1 MLFVPL
7 VKLSY
12 WSKFHVNI
20 ITDSGIITVFFY
32 KGLTRN
38 PEIGNIPV
46 WFLPNIWRLGKV
58 MDTKFGTNIP
68 NKILR
73 NAAKFRITA
82 LTAFE
87 LLREKTFI
95 RIKKFELDRPLP
107 KKTKKSIRINERLI
121 RWTNNER
128 YWLLGLR
135 AKSKIIQLF
144 KRQQ

>member
-82 LTAFE
+82 LTASE

-107 KKTKKSIRINERLI
+107 KKIKKSMRINERLI